1 MELPVTLV
9 DEVAGDEKQDG
20 RQDQRSAM
28 RLLTFLGTSDS
39 TLPLAVNFWWPSARQ
54 SGEPAAWWCEM
65 SSAAAWRWFALRI
78 GEGSLTALWIREQG
92 EIPNCTP

>member
-28 RLLTFLGTSDS
+28 RPLTFLGTSDS
-39 TLPLAVNFWWPSARQ
+39 TLLLAANFWWPSA
-54 SGEPAAWWCEM
+54 
-65 SSAAAWRWFALRI
+65 
-78 GEGSLTALWIREQG
+78 
-92 EIPNCTP
+92 